1 MCRAVRHQ
9 RHLPALQRGALVDP
23 HGPAA
28 IAGRPRAG
36 GALWK
41 AARRHGLV
49 TDDARLV
56 AMPSEPPPCERSAA
70 PCRCRG
76 TAGPRGALCRR
87 GRQLTATARMRTN
100 STSFLVVIAASARR
114 ARDRTSSPNCRR
126 AAYTSLSL
134 LETGRS
140 RVRKEPPAGR
150 ACAVRAQWGRELW
163 LLRYRG
169 GSGLTGRLCRCAN
182 VPTSPSSAR
191 AAGRCSARRGAW
203 PLL

>member
-1 MCRAVRHQ
+1 MAARTRNGRCPARSDALRAASLRAQRSALSVSRH
-9 RHLPALQRGALVDP
+9 
-23 HGPAA
+23 
-28 IAGRPRAG
+28 G
-36 GALWK
+36 GAQGGAVPTRT
-41 AARRHGLV
+41 AADRY
-49 TDDARLV
+49 
-56 AMPSEPPPCERSAA
+56 
-70 PCRCRG
+70 
-76 TAGPRGALCRR
+76 
-87 GRQLTATARMRTN
+87 RTHAHKLH
-100 STSFLVVIAASARR
+100 FLVVIAASARR

-126 AAYTSLSL
+126 AAYTPLSP

-150 ACAVRAQWGRELW
+150 ACAVRARWGRELW

-182 VPTSPSSAR
+182 VPNSPSSAR